1 VIHSDALQARN
12 ELLPDLRPK
21 SVTLVFG
28 LQESESQ
35 LVATLQL
42 AKDYFAKTPRLM
54 ADSVESQ
61 AALREFGLGEVP
73 IWKSF

>member
-1 VIHSDALQARN
+1 MIHSDALQARN
-12 ELLPDLRPK
+12 VLLPELHPK

-35 LVATLQL
+35 LVAAIQL
-42 AKDYFAKTPRLM
+42 AKEYFAKEPRLM

-61 AALREFGLGEVP
+61 AVLRDFGLGEVP